1 MNLNSAESVARN
13 KTCVVIVVWYLN
25 LIIIYINSVVTAA
38 LNVVYM
44 LFTYCSSLKFYFLPS
59 EVKPMK

>member
-1 MNLNSAESVARN
+1 MNLNSAVSVARN
-13 KTCVVIVVWYLN
+13 KTCVVIAVWYLN
-25 LIIIYINSVVTAA
+25 LIVIYINSVVTVA